1 METRRGTIGDRFAAS
16 HFWQKSQAS
25 WQLSQAFNP
34 PQIGVS
40 GTIDTTMT
48 DSTHRN
54 VVGIIG
60 LGLMGKAFAIR
71 LLDANF
77 TVFGYDPQVEQQEAF
92 VKLGGQLANS
102 NREVVKLA
110 RRVLLSLPDH
120 HVVAQVLSDVESV
133 LQTGQC
139 LIDTTTGSPEL
150 AELHCEHLSSR
161 GVGHL
166 DATISGSSSQLAA
179 GTAMVMVGGEYDLF
193 LRCRDLFN
201 CFGQKISHVGD
212 AGAGAKMKLVT
223 NLVLGLNRLA
233 LAEGLVFASSLGLEP
248 SLVLEVL
255 KSSAAYSQAMDTKGQ
270 KMIDGD
276 FSVQARL
283 SQHLKDVRL
292 ILQSAAGAGLNLSA
306 SRNHC
311 RLLEQ
316 AEAIGL
322 GDCDNSAIIQV
333 VRESA

>member
-1 METRRGTIGDRFAAS
+1 ME
-16 HFWQKSQAS
+16 
-25 WQLSQAFNP
+25 N
-34 PQIGVS
+34 
-40 GTIDTTMT
+40 
-48 DSTHRN
+48 STHRN

-77 TVFGYDPQVEQQEAF
+77 TVFGYDPVVEQQQAF
-92 VKLGGQLANS
+92 VKLGGQLATS
-102 NREVVKLA
+102 NQEVVKLA

-120 HVVAQVLSDVESV
+120 HVVGHVLNDVQSV
-133 LQTGQC
+133 LQSGQC

-150 AELHCEHLSSR
+150 AELHCEHLR
-161 GVGHL
+161 GFGVGHL
-166 DATISGSSSQLAA
+166 DATVSGSSSQLAA
-179 GTAMVMVGGEYDLF
+179 GNAMVMVGGEHDLF
-193 LRCRDLFN
+193 LRCQDLFH
-201 CFGQKISHVGD
+201 CLGQKVLHVGD
-212 AGAGAKMKLVT
+212 AGTGAKMKLVT

-292 ILQSAAGAGLNLSA
+292 ILQSAAGAGLKLSA
-306 SRNHC
+306 SQNHC

-322 GDCDNSAIIQV
+322 GEFDNSAIIQV
-333 VRESA
+333 IRKSPHECS